1 MSDGTR
7 RFERLLEPGTIGPIT
22 TRNRIIKT
30 ANGTSFME
38 EDQTVGPRM
47 IAYYERLAKGG
58 VGFLVVESCGVEY
71 PLAIQHVH
79 YFPDGSYE
87 GVQLHLDDDRFIPS
101 FQRLTEAVHK
111 HGCPVSIQFQ
121 HSGPWNPTGL
131 LPRDMKIRDIKCPS
145 ALTEEELPGPDFLPC
160 RAMTKQE
167 IEDQIDLWA
176 SAAERAYKAGFD
188 ACEINHG
195 TCHQGNTF
203 LSRIW
208 NRRDDEYGPQSY
220 ENRTRFLRNIVTEAK
235 RRCGSTFAVHV
246 LMNAAEYNHPLA
258 TTLEEGAEM
267 ARLVATVADGL
278 NVRAERYGHRGG
290 LIQPDRILYPEPPAE
305 LPPDLDWTRGGKG
318 ATVPLVEAVKRKG
331 VTIPVWTACR
341 LDPELGEEYLRKG
354 SLDFVGMTRRLLADP
369 YLPNKVR
376 EGRLE
381 DIRACTGCLH
391 CFDMRNKNKR
401 LECRVNA
408 TLGRELEP
416 EYLCVPAK
424 TKKKVLVVG
433 GGPAG
438 MEAARVA
445 ARRGH
450 EVVLCEKGPRLGGLM
465 PVAAIVKDLETE
477 DLMDLVRYLATQL
490 KKEEV
495 TVRLNKAVTPEV
507 VRAERPDV
515 LVIAAGAVHTKLD
528 LPGAVRGPTSHK
540 VIKTERLHGQL
551 QLALKFFSP
560 RRLEELTRLWMPVG
574 KSAVIMG
581 GTLHGCELAEF
592 LVKRKRKVVIAH
604 DGPGS
609 ELGNGMTIDDLEN
622 LWPWFKLKHVPIWS
636 EVQYREL
643 VDRGLKV
650 QVPDKRV
657 FVLEGKNVMTTQDW
671 GANTEI
677 IAGLAHLVDETH
689 VIGSCR
695 EPGLIVDAVREGALT
710 GYAI

>member
-1 MSDGTR
+1 MTE
-7 RFERLLEPGTIGPIT
+7 RFERLLQPGMIGRVK

-38 EDQTVGPRM
+38 ENQTVGPRM

-71 PLAIQHVH
+71 PLGIQHVH

-87 GVQLHLDDDRFIPS
+87 GVQLHLDDDKFIPS
-101 FQRLTEAVHK
+101 FQRLTETVHK

-131 LPRDMKIRDIKCPS
+131 LPRDWKIRDIKCPS
-145 ALTEEELPGPDFLPC
+145 ALTQEELPGPDFLPC
-160 RAMTKQE
+160 RAMTKAE
-167 IEDQIDLWA
+167 IEEQIDRWA
-176 SAAERAYKAGFD
+176 AAAERAYKAGFD

-203 LSRIW
+203 MSRIW

-220 ENRTRFLRNIVTEAK
+220 ENRTRFIRNIITEAK
-235 RRCGSTFAVHV
+235 RRCGPNFAIHV
-246 LMNAAEYNHPLA
+246 LMNVAEYNHPLA

-267 ARLVATVADGL
+267 AKLIATVADGL

-290 LIQPDRILYPEPPAE
+290 LIQPDRILYPEPPEE
-305 LPPDLDWTRGGKG
+305 LPADMDWSQKGKG
-318 ATVPLVEAVKRKG
+318 ATIPLVEAVKRKG

-341 LDPELGEEYLRKG
+341 LDPEMGEVLLRKG

-369 YLPNKVR
+369 ALPNKVR

-391 CFDMRNKNKR
+391 CFDMRNKNKK

-408 TLGRELEP
+408 TLGREIVP
-416 EYLCVPAK
+416 EYECKPV
-424 TKKKVLVVG
+424 TEKKKVLVVG

-450 EVVLCEKGPRLGGLM
+450 EVVLYEKGSFLGGLA

-477 DLMDLVRYLATQL
+477 DLMDFVHYLEVQL
-490 KKEEV
+490 KKEKV
-495 TVRLNKAVTPEV
+495 TVHVKRAVTSKV
-507 VRAERPDV
+507 VEREKPDV
-515 LVIAAGAVHTKLD
+515 LILAAGAAHTRFEM
-528 LPGAVRGPTSHK
+528 PGSASRK
-540 VIKTERLHGQL
+540 VINTEKLHGQL
-551 QLALKFFSP
+551 KLALKVFSP
-560 RRLEELTRLWMPVG
+560 RRLERLTRLWMPVG

-592 LVKRKRKVVIAH
+592 LVKRGRKVLIAH
-604 DGPGS
+604 DAPAS
-609 ELGNGMTIDDLEN
+609 ELGDGMTKDDLEN
-622 LWPWFKLKHVPIWS
+622 LWPWFKLKHVPLWS
-636 EVQYREL
+636 DLEYREII
-643 VDRGLKV
+643 DRGLKV

-657 FVLEGKNVMTTQDW
+657 FVLEGKNIMTTQDW
-671 GANTEI
+671 GPNDATIEEL
-677 IAGLAHLVDETH
+677 GHLAAKTF

-695 EPGLIVDAVREGALT
+695 EPGWIVDAVREGALA

>member
-1 MSDGTR
+1 M
-7 RFERLLEPGTIGPIT
+7 IGPVK

-47 IAYYERLAKGG
+47 IAYYERLARGG

-87 GVQLHLDDDRFIPS
+87 GVQLHFDDDKFIPS

-220 ENRTRFLRNIVTEAK
+220 ENRTRFLRNIITEAK
-235 RRCGSTFAVHV
+235 RRCGPTFAVHV
-246 LMNAAEYNHPLA
+246 LINAAEYNHPLA

-267 ARLVATVADGL
+267 AKLIATVADGL

-290 LIQPDRILYPEPPAE
+290 LIQPDRILYPEPPEE
-305 LPPDLDWTRGGKG
+305 LPPDLDWSRGGKG

-341 LDPELGEEYLRKG
+341 LDAGDGRGVPAQRQSRLRGHDPPSARRPVSAQQGARGPPRGHPRLHRVPALLRHAQQEQEAGMPGERHPGPGAGARVPVRPCKDEEEGAGGRWRPGRHGSRPGGRPARPRGGALRERPPSWGPDARSGHRQGPRDGGPDGFRALPGHAAEEGGGHRPPEQGGDARGGASGETGRPRH
-354 SLDFVGMTRRLLADP
+354 RRRSGAH
-369 YLPNKVR
+369 R
-376 EGRLE
+376 RST
-381 DIRACTGCLH
+381 C
-391 CFDMRNKNKR
+391 
-401 LECRVNA
+401 
-408 TLGRELEP
+408 LGR
-416 EYLCVPAK
+416 PAA
-424 TKKKVLVVG
+424 
-433 GGPAG
+433 PP
-438 MEAARVA
+438 AARSS
-445 ARRGH
+445 R
-450 EVVLCEKGPRLGGLM
+450 PRDCTANCSLL
-465 PVAAIVKDLETE
+465 
-477 DLMDLVRYLATQL
+477 
-490 KKEEV
+490 
-495 TVRLNKAVTPEV
+495 
-507 VRAERPDV
+507 
-515 LVIAAGAVHTKLD
+515 
-528 LPGAVRGPTSHK
+528 SSS
-540 VIKTERLHGQL
+540 
-551 QLALKFFSP
+551 SP
-560 RRLEELTRLWMPVG
+560 RAAWRDSPTF
-574 KSAVIMG
+574 
-581 GTLHGCELAEF
+581 GCRWA
-592 LVKRKRKVVIAH
+592 RAR
-604 DGPGS
+604 
-609 ELGNGMTIDDLEN
+609 
-622 LWPWFKLKHVPIWS
+622 
-636 EVQYREL
+636 
-643 VDRGLKV
+643 
-650 QVPDKRV
+650 
-657 FVLEGKNVMTTQDW
+657 
-671 GANTEI
+671 
-677 IAGLAHLVDETH
+677 
-689 VIGSCR
+689 
-695 EPGLIVDAVREGALT
+695 
-710 GYAI
+710 

>member
-1 MSDGTR
+1 MSDSQA
-7 RFERLLEPGTIGPIT
+7 RFEKLMEPGMIGPVK

-58 VGFLVVESCGVEY
+58 VGFIVVESCGVEY
-71 PLAIQHVH
+71 PLGIQHVH
-79 YFPDGSYE
+79 YFEDGSYE

-131 LPRDMKIRDIKCPS
+131 LPRDPKIRDIKCPS
-145 ALTEEELPGPDFLPC
+145 ALTQEELPGPDFLPC

-176 SAAERAYKAGFD
+176 SAAERAFKAGFD

-203 LSRIW
+203 MSRIW
-208 NRRDDEYGPQSY
+208 NRRDDEYGPQTY
-220 ENRTRFLRNIVTEAK
+220 ENRTRFIRNIVTEAK
-235 RRCGSTFAVHV
+235 RRCGPGFAVHV
-246 LMNAAEYNHPLA
+246 LMNVAEYNHPLG
-258 TTLEEGAEM
+258 TTLEEGAGM
-267 ARLVATVADGL
+267 ARLIAEVADGL

-290 LIQPDRILYPEPPAE
+290 LIQPDRILYPEPPEE
-305 LPPDLDWTRGGKG
+305 LPADLDWSKGGKG

-341 LDPELGEEYLRKG
+341 LDPEMGEELLRRG

-369 YLPNKVR
+369 ALPNKVK

-381 DIRACTGCLH
+381 DIRTCTGCLH

-416 EYLCVPAK
+416 EYQCRPASP
-424 TKKKVLVVG
+424 KKKVLVVG

-450 EVVLCEKGPRLGGLM
+450 EVVLYEAGPYLGGLA
-465 PVAAIVKDLETE
+465 PVAAIVKDMETE
-477 DLMDLVRYLATQL
+477 DLIDFIKYLETQL
-490 KKEEV
+490 KKEKV
-495 TVRLNKAVTPEV
+495 TVNLNKRVTPDI
-507 VRAERPDV
+507 VRAEKPDV
-515 LVIAAGAVHTKLD
+515 LILAAGAAHTDFD
-528 LPGAVRGPTSHK
+528 LPGADSPK
-540 VIKTERLHGQL
+540 VVKSEKLHSQL
-551 QLALKFFSP
+551 KLALRFFSA
-560 RRLEELTRLWMPVG
+560 RRLERLTRLWMPVA
-574 KSAVIMG
+574 KSVVIIG

-592 LVKRKRKVVIAH
+592 LVKRGRRVVIAH
-604 DGPGS
+604 DGPYK
-609 ELGNGMTIDDLEN
+609 ELGDGMTKDDLEN
-622 LWPWFKLKHVPIWS
+622 LWPWFKLKHVPIWFDAH
-636 EVQYREL
+636 YREII
-643 VDRGLKV
+643 DRGLKI

-657 FVLEGKNVMTTQDW
+657 FVLEGKDVIITQDW
-671 GANTEI
+671 GPNTAAVEEL
-677 IAGLAHLVDETH
+677 GHLVDDTR

-695 EPGLIVDAVREGALT
+695 EPGWIVDAVREGAIA
-710 GYAI
+710 GYSV